1 MSTFLAQYLHR
12 VSGNPIGKIPS
23 TLQDVV
29 ARRAEL
35 DAYAA
40 STEIDTPFTPR
51 VVWRLAWLSLRQV
64 QLVPTIL
71 PDPQVVTACNGY
83 ARQLMDFAAWLN
95 RDLPNDEPEPGL
107 LSRYFAESA
116 AFWGELQDMLTRIT
130 TEPLEWL
137 EQDVATLL
145 WIRFSIFYCCASVT
159 QQGRQR
165 SRRELAEI
173 LAEAIDQAPNPN
185 TLRLRTAPL
194 IEREFEHADRWA
206 ALCARRPPAAGP

>member
-1 MSTFLAQYLHR
+1 MSTFLAQYLQR

-51 VVWRLAWLSLRQV
+51 IVWRLAWLSVRQV
-64 QLVPTIL
+64 QLVASVL
-71 PDPQVVTACNGY
+71 PDPRIVTACNGY
-83 ARQLMDFAAWLN
+83 VQQLMDFAAWLH
-95 RDLPNDEPEPGL
+95 RDLHNDEPMPGL

-116 AFWGELQDMLTRIT
+116 AFWGALQNMLAQT
-130 TEPLEWL
+130 TSEPLEWL
-137 EQDVATLL
+137 EQDVATLM

-173 LAEAIDQAPNPN
+173 LSQAVDQAPNPN

-194 IEREFEHADRWA
+194 IEREFEHADQWA
-206 ALCARRPPAAGP
+206 ALCSRRPPAPDS